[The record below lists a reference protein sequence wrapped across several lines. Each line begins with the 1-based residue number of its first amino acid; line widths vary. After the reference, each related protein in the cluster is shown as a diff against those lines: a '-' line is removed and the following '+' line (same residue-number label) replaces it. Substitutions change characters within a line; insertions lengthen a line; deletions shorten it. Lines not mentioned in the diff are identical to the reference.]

1 LEIPC
6 VYVRD
11 PWSRFKRLLSK
22 ANKVNNNKIKVLL
35 IEDDPAYTGLLR
47 RTLSKEK
54 SPQFDLESA
63 SGLQAGLERLGQGGT
78 DVILLDLSLPDSQGL
93 DTFHRVHTQAPAV
106 PILILS
112 GCEDEKLALEAVAK
126 GAQDYLVKGQV
137 DGKMLSRVMRYAIER
152 KRAEEALAEQ
162 AIRDSLTNLFNRRY
176 FNHRME
182 EEIAKAVRNKTSLAI
197 LLCDLDH
204 FKIINDTR
212 GHHTGD
218 EVLKAVARCIQEAT
232 RGTDLVFRWGG
243 DEIVVVLSEATREG
257 ILTAGERIRRG
268 VRTFSE
274 QAYLD
279 LDLDLSIGVSIYPEH
294 GSNVDELIRL
304 ADWALYIAKKGGDK
318 IHIGEEEYQLDEHAI
333 KVVFQP
339 VMDVRSNEILGYEA
353 LSRDAQDKVSILELF
368 GRYQAI
374 GQLNELKRICFKS
387 QLKAASEL
395 GLKRVFINVDFNVL
409 SQLEVAPKPPNMEVI
424 LEISELEALHDIE
437 NHLKMARKWREGGYK
452 FAIDDFGA
460 GYISLPF
467 IAQLIPDYIK
477 VDRSTILQAVSS
489 EKFRA
494 FLRDLVLALQ
504 NYVTVGIIA
513 EGIETVAERIE
524 TENELQVVK
533 DLGIY
538 LVQGFL
544 LGKPEELH

>member
-1 LEIPC
+1 M
-6 VYVRD
+6 
-11 PWSRFKRLLSK
+11 
-22 ANKVNNNKIKVLL
+22 NNNKIKVLL

-112 GCEDEKLALEAVAK
+112 GCEDERLALEAVAK

-339 VMDVRSNEILGYEA
+339 VMDVRFNEILGYEA

-387 QLKAASEL
+387 QIKAASEL